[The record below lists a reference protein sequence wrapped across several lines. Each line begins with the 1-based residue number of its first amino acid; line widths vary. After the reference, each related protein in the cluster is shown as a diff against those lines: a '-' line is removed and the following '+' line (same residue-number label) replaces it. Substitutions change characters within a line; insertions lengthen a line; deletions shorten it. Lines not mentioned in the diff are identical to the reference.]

1 MTELAGTDDD
11 QRWMLPV
18 TSAHDGLEHL
28 VTEDTMTLG
37 TAGRYTGLCGR
48 RVWAAVLACPAGPP
62 CPDCLAVR
70 DTPVPGGRGNRRGRW
85 PRLISWLTR
94 RRRARHTGKPE
105 VAGAGRRPAHCDRG
119 GKRSLDAL
127 RR

>member
-11 QRWMLPV
+11 QRWVLPV

-62 CPDCLAVR
+62 CPDCLTVR
-70 DTPVPGGRGNRRGRW
+70 DTSALDGRGNRHGRW
-85 PRLISWLTR
+85 TRLISWFTRHSARTRPHSTRFRPSR
-94 RRRARHTGKPE
+94 RR
-105 VAGAGRRPAHCDRG
+105 
-119 GKRSLDAL
+119 SLTAV
-127 RR
+127 